1 MNVTI
6 GIIVLI
12 FIAFDV
18 LTGWLKA
25 LATGTTDSSI
35 MRKGLFHKLG
45 EIVAIIFGYVCQ
57 YTLPYVG
64 VTVNIPFAVAIGTYI
79 VLMEIASIIE
89 NIAQM
94 NPSMGKILGN
104 VFSKDTINLPEESG
118 VEDEEQFRDS

>member
-25 LATGTTDSSI
+25 IATGTTDSSI

-45 EIVAIIFGYVCQ
+45 EIVAVIFGYMCQ

-64 VTVNIPFAVAIGTYI
+64 VEIKIPFAVAIGTYI
-79 VLMEIASIIE
+79 ILMEIASIIE
-89 NIAQM
+89 NISKM
-94 NPSMGKILGN
+94 NPNLAKVLENI
-104 VFSKDTINLPEESG
+104 FSKESITIIEE
-118 VEDEEQFRDS
+118 EEEINNEE

>member
-1 MNVTI
+1 MNITL

-25 LATGTTDSSI
+25 IATGTTDSSI

-45 EIVAIIFGYVCQ
+45 EIVAMIFGYVCQ
-57 YTLPYVG
+57 YTLPYIG
-64 VTVNIPFAVAIGTYI
+64 VTINIPFAVAIGTYI

-89 NIAQM
+89 NIAKI
-94 NPSMGKILGN
+94 NPQLAQILSN
-104 VFSKDTINLPEESG
+104 IFSKDNLAISEES
-118 VEDEEQFRDS
+118 EKDEK

>member
-45 EIVAIIFGYVCQ
+45 EIVAVIFGYVCQ

-64 VTVNIPFAVAIGTYI
+64 VEIKIPFAVAIGTYI
-79 VLMEIASIIE
+79 ILMEIASIIE
-89 NIAQM
+89 NISKI
-94 NPSMGKILGN
+94 NPNLAKILGN
-104 VFSKDTINLPEESG
+104 VFSKDNPVIVQEEG
-118 VEDEEQFRDS
+118 EDSEE